1 MVGNESMD
9 CRVVWCTAF
18 LGKIAAEW
26 YRYVG
31 RMSGIEE
38 EMTADRPT
46 KQRGLD
52 RVQEIDDRLPAGV
65 TLEERS
71 DT

>member
-9 CRVVWCTAF
+9 CRLVWCTCIF
-18 LGKIAAEW
+18 RKIAAEW

-31 RMSGIEE
+31 RMSALEE

-46 KQRGLD
+46 NQRGLD
-52 RVQEIDDRLPAGV
+52 RAQEIDDRLPAGV

>member
-9 CRVVWCTAF
+9 CRAVWCTCI

-26 YRYVG
+26 YRHVG

-46 KQRGLD
+46 NQRGLD
-52 RVQEIDDRLPAGV
+52 RAQEIDDRLPAGV
-65 TLEERS
+65 TEERS

>member
-1 MVGNESMD
+1 
-9 CRVVWCTAF
+9 
-18 LGKIAAEW
+18 
-26 YRYVG
+26 
-31 RMSGIEE
+31 MSGIEE

-46 KQRGLD
+46 NQRGLD